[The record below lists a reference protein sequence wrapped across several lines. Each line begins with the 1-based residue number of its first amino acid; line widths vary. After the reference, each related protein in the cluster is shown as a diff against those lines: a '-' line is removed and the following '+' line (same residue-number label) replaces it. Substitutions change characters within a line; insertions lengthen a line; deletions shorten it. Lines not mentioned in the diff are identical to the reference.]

1 MSLVYTQTFDLYP
14 NPVFR
19 VFDILFSIQIAV
31 FSKRIQNAKMNLPLK
46 TDYSH
51 QQWKKTF
58 QSYSQKEDNDSTLFR
73 TDDVMAVKNKKPLQ
87 LFAMGY

>member
-1 MSLVYTQTFDLYP
+1 
-14 NPVFR
+14 
-19 VFDILFSIQIAV
+19 
-31 FSKRIQNAKMNLPLK
+31 MNLPLK

-73 TDDVMAVKNKKPLQ
+73 TDDVMSVKNKKPLQ